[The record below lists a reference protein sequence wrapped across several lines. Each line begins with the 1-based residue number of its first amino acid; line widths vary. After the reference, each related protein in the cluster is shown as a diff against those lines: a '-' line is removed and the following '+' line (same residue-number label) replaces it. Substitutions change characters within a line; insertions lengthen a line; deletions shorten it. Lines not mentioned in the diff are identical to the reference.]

1 MKLVHTH
8 TLVKK
13 DKSKVLKVSLLMN
26 LTLSFRFLPI
36 DIRIFWIQW
45 GNNNYLLWD
54 SIFLSFNA
62 LDILQELF
70 IIETQL
76 LNKRIKHSFHLKSAV
91 KVGTSEI
98 WKTYPYKAYS
108 CKLSQVLDT
117 SCSAGKVPIVCN
129 SSMIHAIHLNLFIKS
144 VPFAVKVSAEFFF
157 CCLCL
162 EPQSLLI
169 TLIC

>member
-1 MKLVHTH
+1 MRKQQLPF
-8 TLVKK
+8 
-13 DKSKVLKVSLLMN
+13 M
-26 LTLSFRFLPI
+26 RF
-36 DIRIFWIQW
+36 
-45 GNNNYLLWD
+45 N
-54 SIFLSFNA
+54 FLSFNA

-70 IIETQL
+70 IIEIQL
-76 LNKRIKHSFHLKSAV
+76 LSKRIKHSFHLKSAV

-108 CKLSQVLDT
+108 CKLSQVLEP